1 MYGVFLSYKPYK
13 DNQSM
18 KPIIGNGT
26 SNIGNIED
34 ITTGIMVYYSKEQNN
49 LDIAIR
55 IFNHSTMV

>member
-1 MYGVFLSYKPYK
+1 MYGVLLSYEPYK

-34 ITTGIMVYYSKEQNN
+34 ITTCITVYYSKEKTW
-49 LDIAIR
+49 I
-55 IFNHSTMV
+55 

>member
-1 MYGVFLSYKPYK
+1 MYGVLLSYEPYK

-34 ITTGIMVYYSKEQNN
+34 ITTCITVYYSKEKN

-55 IFNHSTMV
+55 VFNHSTMV